1 MNAPRPQ
8 RIELEC
14 GPVNALDLALYAA
27 ASGDH
32 NPLHLDADVAKAAG
46 FERPVVHG
54 MLTMAFCG
62 RLLTSHFGVA
72 ALRSLSVRFLGAAMR
87 GDRVMLSG
95 TLTVVDKEGVATYE
109 LAGHNDTGKEL
120 VAGSAR
126 VSAPAHKAAP

>member
-1 MNAPRPQ
+1 MIAARPQ

-14 GPVNALDLALYAA
+14 GPISALDLALYAA

-32 NPLHLDADVAKAAG
+32 NPLHLDADVARAAG

-72 ALRSLSVRFLGAAMR
+72 ALRSLSVRFLGAATR
-87 GDRVMLSG
+87 GDRIVLRG
-95 TLTVVDKEGVATYE
+95 TVTGVDKEGVVTYE
-109 LAGHNDTGKEL
+109 LAGNNDAGKEL

-126 VSAPAHKAAP
+126 VSAPTHKAAR